1 MPNRGRAILYTL
13 VVFLAGGLTGA
24 VLTNLYEH
32 FMRHPAG
39 HVITPASWLKA
50 DRAHYIEKLR
60 ADLELT
66 DTQTKDLEKILDETM
81 RQYHDLHAFSHHI
94 RQEGILR
101 IRGIL
106 DEPQRKKFDKYT
118 RAAAEGALEQ
128 SAPASAT
135 R

>member
-66 DTQTKDLEKILDETM
+66 DTQTRDFIIQQLA
-81 RQYHDLHAFSHHI
+81 AFA
-94 RQEGILR
+94 
-101 IRGIL
+101 
-106 DEPQRKKFDKYT
+106 KFI
-118 RAAAEGALEQ
+118 AAHGGK
-128 SAPASAT
+128 